1 MRILVTGGTG
11 HLGHAIVSGLR
22 GEGRRVRVL
31 ARRPGFH
38 PGVEW
43 IAGDLATGAG
53 IDDAVAGVDA
63 IVHAATNSPAARR
76 GRLRVADLVHSPA
89 DVDLDGTRALL
100 AAAEAA
106 AVARFVH
113 VSIAGLEHMK
123 GLAYTRRKLEA
134 EEIVRSSLIPSSIV
148 RATGFYWLLERLF
161 DGMAEQRVLAVPAH
175 VRMAPVDSDE
185 VAAFV
190 VDGLLA
196 GRTGAESFAGPETL
210 TLVELLE
217 KYLDARGR
225 PRRIRRAPVPRRI
238 QRALT
243 AGSTAPGAPRGTTT
257 WAQWLARRDAAGP
270 AELPLAA

>member
-1 MRILVTGGTG
+1 M
-11 HLGHAIVSGLR
+11 
-22 GEGRRVRVL
+22 
-31 ARRPGFH
+31 
-38 PGVEW
+38 
-43 IAGDLATGAG
+43 
-53 IDDAVAGVDA
+53 
-63 IVHAATNSPAARR
+63 
-76 GRLRVADLVHSPA
+76 
-89 DVDLDGTRALL
+89 
-100 AAAEAA
+100 
-106 AVARFVH
+106 
-113 VSIAGLEHMK
+113 
-123 GLAYTRRKLEA
+123 
-134 EEIVRSSLIPSSIV
+134 RSSLIPSSIV

-161 DGMAEQRVLAVPAH
+161 DGMAEQRVLAMPAH

-217 KYLDARGR
+217 QYLDARGR